1 MTAPLDPSAQ
11 NAPDTNEPNSDAKRR
26 PGRREWLRQV
36 DFWEGVK
43 EFILRR
49 TPPGS
54 REIDQLY

>member
-1 MTAPLDPSAQ
+1 MSFESPADPKPDPLQ
-11 NAPDTNEPNSDAKRR
+11 SDADAQRR

-49 TPPGS
+49 IPSGS
-54 REIDQLY
+54 RDIDQLY